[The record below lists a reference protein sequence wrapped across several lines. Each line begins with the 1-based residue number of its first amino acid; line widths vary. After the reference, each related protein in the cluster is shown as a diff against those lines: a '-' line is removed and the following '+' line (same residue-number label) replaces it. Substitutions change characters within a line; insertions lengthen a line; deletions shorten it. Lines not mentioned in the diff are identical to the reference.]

1 MLRPP
6 RRRASRTV
14 RARFSV
20 RETPG
25 VTVGA
30 AGRAPLPYGVDGAA
44 RTTAQRVLAEAG
56 RGYLGG
62 HVELQA
68 PRGLAPRALRR
79 ATGRAVALAVAATLH
94 GTPRTLATHPRVH
107 PRVHPHH

>member
-6 RRRASRTV
+6 RHRASRTV
-14 RARFSV
+14 QVRFSV

-30 AGRAPLPYGVDGAA
+30 PVGRGPLPYGVDGVA
-44 RTTAQRVLAEAG
+44 RRTAQRALNEAG

-62 HVELQA
+62 HVELRA
-68 PRGLAPRALRR
+68 PRGLAPHLLQR
-79 ATGRAVALAVAATLH
+79 ATDRAVALAVAATLH
-94 GTPRTLATHPRVH
+94 GAPPTTRIRLHT
-107 PRVHPHH
+107 

>member
-6 RRRASRTV
+6 RRGASRTV
-14 RARFSV
+14 HARFSV

-30 AGRAPLPYGVDGAA
+30 PGRLPYGVEGTA
-44 RTTAQRVLAEAG
+44 RRTAQRALGEAG

-62 HVELQA
+62 HVELRA
-68 PRGLAPRALRR
+68 PRGLAPRVLRR
-79 ATGRAVALAVAATLH
+79 ATDRAVALAVAATLH
-94 GTPRTLATHPRVH
+94 GAPPATRIRLRPRT
-107 PRVHPHH
+107 